1 LVYNLSMINKEIT
14 QKNYT
19 NNCEVYQLVIP
30 IETGILIPEDDSVR
44 LLSQILEELY
54 YKKLNEAY
62 SSQGRKPAVEPKILF
77 KILVYAYMNDIYSS
91 RKIEKACKRD
101 INFMWLLQGRK
112 APDHATIARFRSKRL
127 VGVVD
132 DLFNQLVERLK
143 TYGEVEFKNI
153 FIDGTKIEANAN
165 KYTFVCKKSTD
176 KFQAKLQEKIKQII
190 EKINFEFKT
199 EYIVS
204 EPEAKIAYLQKILRF
219 LNKTKKLK
227 NIEFVHGQG
236 KRKTKI
242 QKFIEN
248 LSEFIERQKKYDNY
262 TETFDGR
269 NSFSKTDND
278 ATFMHMKEDH
288 MRNSQLKPG
297 YNMQIGVEGEYV
309 VGIDISSERSD
320 QLTFIPFLKKLRE
333 NLSQIFDSVIADA
346 GYESEENYMYL
357 ESTGQNTFI
366 KPQTY
371 ESMKKRSFKN
381 NISKRENMNYDE
393 VNDEYTCHN
402 NKKLKVIYNTI
413 RKSKSGYQA
422 NVTVYE
428 CEDCDGCQYKPKCT
442 KAKGNKK
449 LSVSKNFIQKR
460 LKSLENITS
469 SEGIM
474 LRTNRSIQVEGAF
487 GVLKEDHGFRRF
499 LTNGKFNVKTEF
511 TLLCFGYNINKFHNK
526 IQNDRC
532 GILLHEI
539 KAA

>member
-1 LVYNLSMINKEIT
+1 MINKEIT

-19 NNCEVYQLVIP
+19 NNCEVYQLVFP

-54 YKKLNEAY
+54 YKELNEAY

-77 KILVYAYMNDIYSS
+77 KIVVYAYMNDIYSS

-112 APDHATIARFRSKRL
+112 APDHNTIARFRSKRL

-132 DLFNQLVERLK
+132 DLFNQFVEKLK
-143 TYGEVEFKNI
+143 TYGEIEFKNI

-165 KYTFVCKKSTD
+165 KYTFVWKKSTE
-176 KFQAKLQEKIKQII
+176 KFQAKLQEKIKEII

-204 EPEAKIAYLQKILRF
+204 GPEAKIKYLEEILKF
-219 LNKTKKLK
+219 LNKNKEHE
-227 NIEFVHGQG
+227 NIEFVHGKG

-242 QKFIEN
+242 QRLIEN
-248 LSEFIERQKKYDNY
+248 LSEFIEKQKKYDNY
-262 TETFDGR
+262 TKTFDGR
-269 NSFSKTDND
+269 NSFSKTDKD

-297 YNMQIGVEGEYV
+297 YNMQIGVEGEYI

-333 NLSQIFDSVIADA
+333 QLSKTFDSVIADA

-357 ESTGQNTFI
+357 EGTGQNTFI

-381 NISKRENMNYDE
+381 NISKRENMNYDK

-402 NKKLKVIYNTI
+402 NKKLKVIDNKI
-413 RKSKSGYQA
+413 RKSKSGYEA
-422 NVTVYE
+422 SVTVYE
-428 CEDCDGCQYKPKCT
+428 CENCDACQYKPKCT
-442 KAKGNKK
+442 KAKGNKR

-499 LTNGKFNVKTEF
+499 LTKGKINVKTEF
-511 TLLCFGYNINKFHNK
+511 TLLCIGYDINKFHNK

>member
-1 LVYNLSMINKEIT
+1 MINKKIT

-54 YKKLNEAY
+54 YTKLNEAY
-62 SSQGRKPAVEPKILF
+62 SSQGRNPVVEPKILF

-112 APDHATIARFRSKRL
+112 APDHATIARFRSERL

-132 DLFNQLVERLK
+132 DLFNQLVEKLK

-165 KYTFVCKKSTD
+165 KYTFVWKKSTD
-176 KFQAKLQEKIKQII
+176 KFQAKLQEKIKEII
-190 EKINFEFKT
+190 EKINFEYKT
-199 EYIVS
+199 KYIVS
-204 EPEAKIAYLQKILRF
+204 EPEAKIDYLQKILRF
-219 LNKTKKLK
+219 LNKVKELE

-242 QKFIEN
+242 QRFIEN
-248 LSEFIERQKKYDNY
+248 LSEFIEKQKKYDDY
-262 TETFDGR
+262 TKTFDGR
-269 NSFSKTDND
+269 NSFSKTDKD
-278 ATFMHMKEDH
+278 STFMHMKENH

-297 YNMQIGVEGEYV
+297 YNMQIGVEGEYI

-333 NLSQIFDSVIADA
+333 KLSQIFDSVIADA

-413 RKSKSGYQA
+413 RKSKSGYKA

-428 CEDCDGCQYKPKCT
+428 CENCDSCQYKPKCT

-449 LSVSKNFIQKR
+449 LSVSKKFIQKR

-469 SEGIM
+469 LEGIM

-499 LTNGKFNVKTEF
+499 LTKGKINVKTEF

>member
-1 LVYNLSMINKEIT
+1 MINKEIT

-30 IETGILIPEDDSVR
+30 VETGILIPEDDSVR

-54 YKKLNEAY
+54 YTKLNEAY
-62 SSQGRKPAVEPKILF
+62 SSQGRNPVVEPKILF
-77 KILVYAYMNDIYSS
+77 KILVYSYMNDIYSS

-101 INFMWLLQGRK
+101 INFMWLLQGNPV
-112 APDHATIARFRSKRL
+112 PDHATIARFRSKRL
-127 VGVVD
+127 VDVVD
-132 DLFNQLVERLK
+132 DLFNQFVEKLK

-165 KYTFVCKKSTD
+165 KYTFVWKKSTERF
-176 KFQAKLQEKIKQII
+176 KAKLHEKIKKII
-190 EKINFEFKT
+190 EEINFEFGT
-199 EYIVS
+199 EYIIS
-204 EPEAKIAYLQKILRF
+204 EPKAEVIYLQNILDF
-219 LNKTKKLK
+219 LNENKESN
-227 NIEFVHGQG
+227 NIEFVHGKG

-242 QKFIEN
+242 QKFIESI
-248 LSEFIERQKKYDNY
+248 SENIERLNKYDNY
-262 TETFDGR
+262 SKIFDGR
-269 NSFSKTDND
+269 NSFSKTDQD

-297 YNMQIGVEGEYV
+297 YNMQIGVEGEYI
-309 VGIDISSERSD
+309 VGLDISSERSD

-333 NLSQIFDSVIADA
+333 KLSQIFDSVTADA

-357 ESTGQNTFI
+357 ESAGQNTFI

-371 ESMKKRSFKN
+371 ERMKRRSFKN

-393 VNDEYTCHN
+393 VNDEYTCYN
-402 NKKLKVIYNTI
+402 NKKLKVIDNKI

-422 NVTVYE
+422 SVTVYE
-428 CEDCDGCQYKPKCT
+428 CEDCDACQYKAKCT

-449 LSVSKNFIQKR
+449 LSVSKKFIQKR

-499 LTNGKFNVKTEF
+499 LTKGKINVKTEF
-511 TLLCFGYNINKFHNK
+511 TLLCFGYDINKLHSK
-526 IQNDRC
+526 IQQDRC

-539 KAA
+539 KAS

>member
-54 YKKLNEAY
+54 YTKLNEAY
-62 SSQGRKPAVEPKILF
+62 SSQGRNPVVEPKILF

-101 INFMWLLQGRK
+101 INFMWLLQGNQG
-112 APDHATIARFRSKRL
+112 PDHATIARFRSERL
-127 VGVVD
+127 VDAVD
-132 DLFNQLVERLK
+132 DLFNQFIEKLK

-165 KYTFVCKKSTD
+165 KYTFVWKKSTERF
-176 KFQAKLQEKIKQII
+176 KAKLHEKIKKIV
-190 EKINFEFKT
+190 EEINFELDT
-199 EYIVS
+199 EYIIP
-204 EPEAKIAYLQKILRF
+204 EPKAEVIYLQDILDF
-219 LNKTKKLK
+219 LNENKES
-227 NIEFVHGQG
+227 NNVEFVHGKG
-236 KRKTKI
+236 KRKTKV
-242 QKFIEN
+242 QRFIESI
-248 LSEFIERQKKYDNY
+248 SEAIERLNKYDNY
-262 TETFDGR
+262 SKIFDGR
-269 NSFSKTDND
+269 NSFSKTDQD

-297 YNMQIGVEGEYV
+297 YNMQIGVEGEYI
-309 VGIDISSERSD
+309 VGLDISSERSD
-320 QLTFIPFLKKLRE
+320 QLTLIPFLNKLRGK
-333 NLSQIFDSVIADA
+333 LSQIFDSVIADA

-357 ESTGQNTFI
+357 ESTGQNIFI

-381 NISKRENMNYDE
+381 NISKRENMDYDE

-402 NKKLKVIYNTI
+402 NKKLKVIDNRI

-422 NVTVYE
+422 SVTVYE
-428 CEDCDGCQYKPKCT
+428 CKDCDACKYKPKCT

-449 LSVSKNFIQKR
+449 LSVSKKFIQKR
-460 LKSLENITS
+460 SKSLENITS
-469 SEGIM
+469 LEGIM

-499 LTNGKFNVKTEF
+499 LTKGKFNVKTEF
-511 TLLCFGYNINKFHNK
+511 TLLCFGYDINKFHNK

-532 GILLHEI
+532 RILLHEI
-539 KAA
+539 KAS

>member
-1 LVYNLSMINKEIT
+1 LVYNYNMINKRIT

-30 IETGILIPEDDSVR
+30 METGILIPEDDSVR

-54 YKKLNEAY
+54 YTKLNEAY
-62 SSQGRKPAVEPKILF
+62 SSKGRKPVVEPKILF
-77 KILVYAYMNDIYSS
+77 KVLVYAYMNDIYSS
-91 RKIEKACKRD
+91 RKIESACKRD
-101 INFMWLLQGRK
+101 INFMWLLQGN
-112 APDHATIARFRSKRL
+112 AVPDHATIARFRSERL
-127 VGVVD
+127 VDIVD
-132 DLFNQLVERLK
+132 DLFNQFVEKLK

-165 KYTFVCKKSTD
+165 KYTFVWKKSTD
-176 KFQAKLQEKIKQII
+176 KFQAKLQEKIKEII
-190 EKINFEFKT
+190 RKINSEFKT
-199 EYIVS
+199 EYIVL
-204 EPEAKIAYLQKILRF
+204 EPEAKIDYLQEILEF
-219 LNKTKKLK
+219 LNKNKQHE
-227 NIEFVHGQG
+227 NIEFVHGKG

-248 LSEFIERQKKYDNY
+248 LSECIERQKKYDNY
-262 TETFDGR
+262 TESFDGR
-269 NSFSKTDND
+269 NSFSKTDKD

-297 YNMQIGVEGEYV
+297 YNMQIGVEGEYI

-320 QLTFIPFLKKLRE
+320 QLTFIPFLKKLRDK
-333 NLSQIFDSVIADA
+333 LSQIFDSIIADS

-371 ESMKKRSFKN
+371 ERMKKRSFKN

-402 NKKLKVIYNTI
+402 NKKLKVIDNKI

-422 NVTVYE
+422 SVTVYE
-428 CEDCDGCQYKPKCT
+428 CEDCDACQYKTKCT
-442 KAKGNKK
+442 KAKGNKR
-449 LSVSKNFIQKR
+449 LSVSKKFIQKR

-487 GVLKEDHGFRRF
+487 GVLKEDHRFRRF
-499 LTNGKFNVKTEF
+499 LTKGKCNVKTEF
-511 TLLCFGYNINKFHNK
+511 TLLCFGYDINKFHNK
-526 IQNDRC
+526 IQQDRC
-532 GILLHEI
+532 GILLHEV
-539 KAA
+539 KTA

>member
-1 LVYNLSMINKEIT
+1 MVYNLSMLNKKIT

-54 YKKLNEAY
+54 YTKLNEAY
-62 SSQGRKPAVEPKILF
+62 SSQGRNPVVEPKILF

-101 INFMWLLQGRK
+101 INFMWLLHGNQV
-112 APDHATIARFRSKRL
+112 PDHATIARFRSKRL
-127 VGVVD
+127 VSAVD
-132 DLFNQLVERLK
+132 DLFNQFVEKLK

-165 KYTFVCKKSTD
+165 KYTFVWKKSTERF
-176 KFQAKLQEKIKQII
+176 KAKLHEKIKKIV
-190 EKINFEFKT
+190 EEINFEFNT
-199 EYIVS
+199 EYIIP
-204 EPEAKIAYLQKILRF
+204 EPKAEAIYLKNILDY
-219 LNKTKKLK
+219 LTENKKSN
-227 NIEFVHGQG
+227 NIEFVHGKG
-236 KRKTKI
+236 KRKTKV
-242 QKFIEN
+242 QRFIESI
-248 LSEFIERQKKYDNY
+248 SEAIERLNKYDNY
-262 TETFDGR
+262 SKIFDGR
-269 NSFSKTDND
+269 NSFSKTDQD
-278 ATFMHMKEDH
+278 STFMHMKEDH

-297 YNMQIGVEGEYV
+297 YNMQIGVEGEYI
-309 VGIDISSERSD
+309 VGLDISSERSD
-320 QLTFIPFLKKLRE
+320 QLTFIPFLKKLRKK
-333 NLSQIFDSVIADA
+333 LSQIFDSVTADS

-371 ESMKKRSFKN
+371 ERMKKRSFKN

-393 VNDEYTCHN
+393 INDEYTCHN
-402 NKKLKVIYNTI
+402 NKKLKVIYNMI

-428 CEDCDGCQYKPKCT
+428 CEDCHDCQYKTKCT

-449 LSVSKNFIQKR
+449 LSVSKKFIQKR
-460 LKSLENITS
+460 LRSLENITS

-499 LTNGKFNVKTEF
+499 LTKGKINVKTEF

-532 GILLHEI
+532 KILLHEI
-539 KAA
+539 KAS

>member
-1 LVYNLSMINKEIT
+1 MINKEIT

-19 NNCEVYQLVIP
+19 NNCEVYQLVFP

-54 YKKLNEAY
+54 YKNLNEAY

-112 APDHATIARFRSKRL
+112 APDHNTIARFRSKRL

-132 DLFNQLVERLK
+132 DLFNQLVEKLK

-165 KYTFVCKKSTD
+165 KYTFVWKKSTD
-176 KFQAKLQEKIKQII
+176 KFQAKLQEKIKEII

-199 EYIVS
+199 EYIIS
-204 EPEAKIAYLQKILRF
+204 EPEAKIEYLQEILKF
-219 LNKTKKLK
+219 LNKNREHE

-248 LSEFIERQKKYDNY
+248 LSEFIEKQKKYDDY
-262 TETFDGR
+262 TKTFDGR
-269 NSFSKTDND
+269 NSFSKTDKD
-278 ATFMHMKEDH
+278 STFMHMKEDH

-297 YNMQIGVEGEYV
+297 YNMQIGVEGEYI

-333 NLSQIFDSVIADA
+333 TLSQIFDSVIADA

-402 NKKLKVIYNTI
+402 NKKLKVLYNTI
-413 RKSKSGYQA
+413 RKSKSGYKA
-422 NVTVYE
+422 SVTVYE
-428 CEDCDGCQYKPKCT
+428 CEDCDSCQYKPKCT
-442 KAKGNKK
+442 KAKGNKR
-449 LSVSKNFIQKR
+449 LSVSKKFIQKR

-469 SEGIM
+469 LEGIM

-499 LTNGKFNVKTEF
+499 LTKGKINVKTEF

-539 KAA
+539 KSA

>member
-1 LVYNLSMINKEIT
+1 MINKRIT

-30 IETGILIPEDDSVR
+30 METGILIPEDDSVR

-54 YKKLNEAY
+54 YTKLNEAY

-77 KILVYAYMNDIYSS
+77 KVLVYAYMNDIYST
-91 RKIEKACKRD
+91 RKIESACTRD
-101 INFMWLLQGRK
+101 INFMWLLQGNPV
-112 APDHATIARFRSKRL
+112 PDHATIARFRSERL
-127 VGVVD
+127 VGIVD
-132 DLFNQLVERLK
+132 DLFNQFVEKLK

-165 KYTFVCKKSTD
+165 KYTFVWKKSTD
-176 KFQAKLQEKIKQII
+176 KFQVKLQEKIKNII
-190 EKINFEFKT
+190 VEINSEYKT
-199 EYIVS
+199 EYIIS
-204 EPEAKIAYLQKILRF
+204 EPEAKIVYLQEILEF
-219 LNKTKKLK
+219 LYKNKKHD
-227 NIEFVHGQG
+227 NIEFVHGKG

-248 LSEFIERQKKYDNY
+248 LSEFIEKETKYNNY
-262 TETFDGR
+262 NKTFDGR
-269 NSFSKTDND
+269 NSFSKTDKD
-278 ATFMHMKEDH
+278 STFMHMKEDH

-297 YNMQIGVEGEYV
+297 YNMQIGVEGEYI

-320 QLTFIPFLKKLRE
+320 QLTFIPFLEKLKA

-357 ESTGQNTFI
+357 ECAGQNTFI

-381 NISKRENMNYDE
+381 NIGKRENMNYDE
-393 VNDEYTCHN
+393 ANDEYTCHN
-402 NKKLKVIYNTI
+402 NKKLNVIRNNI
-413 RKSKSGYQA
+413 RKSKSGYEA
-422 NVTVYE
+422 RVTVYE
-428 CEDCDGCQYKPKCT
+428 CENCDGCQYKTKCT

-449 LSVSKNFIQKR
+449 LSVSKNFIKKR
-460 LKSLENITS
+460 LKSLENITT

-499 LTNGKFNVKTEF
+499 LTKGKNNVKTEF
-511 TLLCFGYNINKFHNK
+511 TLLCFGYNVNKFHNK
-526 IQNDRC
+526 IQQDRC
-532 GILLHEI
+532 GIFLHAL
-539 KAA
+539 KAS